1 MFIFFFCLLIYHPI
15 GEQIVSKSLKVI
27 QMEKKKKGNVKD
39 LLMFLK
45 RLVTESSGYSSQ
57 VSLAS
62 AIFYLMAKNVPLLNY
77 DWNEWCFQF
86 VSEPVST
93 GNNK

>member
-27 QMEKKKKGNVKD
+27 QMEKKKRKCQ
-39 LLMFLK
+39 
-45 RLVTESSGYSSQ
+45 RLTYVFEEIGHGVFWILIPGFTCLSH
-57 VSLAS
+57 
-62 AIFYLMAKNVPLLNY
+62 FYLMAKNVPLLNY